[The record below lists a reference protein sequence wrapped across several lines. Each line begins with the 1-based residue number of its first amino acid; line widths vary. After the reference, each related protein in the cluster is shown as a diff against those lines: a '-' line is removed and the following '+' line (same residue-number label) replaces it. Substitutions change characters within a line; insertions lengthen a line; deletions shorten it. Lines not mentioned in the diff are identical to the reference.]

1 MTSYMDDKRLTKNV
15 LYKFKLIYINESYM
29 HQERLI
35 GYTKQQQGEES
46 PQVLIVESAELARET
61 NSMLVS

>member
-15 LYKFKLIYINESYM
+15 LYKFKLICINESYM

-46 PQVLIVESAELARET
+46 PQVLIVESAELAREI
-61 NSMLVS
+61 NSRLVS

>member
-1 MTSYMDDKRLTKNV
+1 
-15 LYKFKLIYINESYM
+15 M

-46 PQVLIVESAELARET
+46 PQVLIVESAELAREI
-61 NSMLVS
+61 NSRLVS